1 MTRTIAICNQK
12 GGVGK
17 TTTAINLAASLAAAE
32 KKTLLIDLDPQGNAC
47 SGLGVNKRNVKKGIY
62 QVLLGEA
69 KPEDAIIHTSLQCLK
84 LIPSNADLVGAEYE
98 LLDIVSR
105 ETILKRAIESISLKF
120 DYVIMDCGPTL
131 GLLTLNAMVAA
142 NSILI
147 PVQCEY
153 YAMEGVADLTNTINL
168 VKTRLNPTLK
178 VKGIV
183 LTMYDARNSLSKMVA
198 DEIKKHFKET
208 VFQVIVPRNVKLAEA
223 PSYGKPVI
231 LYDIRSKGAEAY
243 FELAKELLMKDVLAS
258 DEVRQNAL
266 KPLDRGPGQG
276 ENECNSVKP

>member
-1 MTRTIAICNQK
+1 MAEVIAICNQK

-17 TTTAINLAASLAAAE
+17 TTTAVNLAASLAAAE

-47 SGLGVNKRNVKKGIY
+47 SGLGVHKSTVKIGIY
-62 QVLLGEA
+62 HVMAGKVL
-69 KPEDAIIHTSLQCLK
+69 PQDAIIKTELPYLK
-84 LIPSNADLVGAEYE
+84 LLPSNIDLAGAEYHFLE
-98 LLDIVSR
+98 NVSR
-105 ETILKRAIESISLKF
+105 ETLLKNAVNSIRCDF
-120 DYVIMDCGPTL
+120 DYIIIDCGPSL
-131 GLLTLNAMVAA
+131 GLLTVNAMVAA
-142 NSILI
+142 DSVLI

-168 VKTRLNPTLK
+168 IKSSLNPNLK

-183 LTMYDARNSLSKMVA
+183 LTMFDGRNSLSKLVS

-231 LYDIRSKGAEAY
+231 LYDIRSKGAESY
-243 FELAKELLMKDVLAS
+243 FELAKELLMRDIVEKDKTEAKH
-258 DEVRQNAL
+258 ATT
-266 KPLDRGPGQG
+266 
-276 ENECNSVKP
+276 

>member
-1 MTRTIAICNQK
+1 LAEIIAICNQK